1 MFGSN
6 DLGILSIY
14 EALDKP
20 KFEIVEYSP
29 ILEISAMSG
38 LTVSELA
45 KFGKLFGT
53 DAKSE
58 IFKLAEGDKNK
69 FKDLMGKYKQSIL
82 AENFVNSNI
91 PQISKFVKK
100 YKNIAVCSTKGGVGK
115 TTISSH
121 ILPACF

>member
-1 MFGSN
+1 MGVF
-6 DLGILSIY
+6 
-14 EALDKP
+14 
-20 KFEIVEYSP
+20 
-29 ILEISAMSG
+29 
-38 LTVSELA
+38 
-45 KFGKLFGT
+45 
-53 DAKSE
+53 
-58 IFKLAEGDKNK
+58 NK